1 MKSIIDQAVDRFLGW
16 KLPSDFAPDAGIT
29 FKPLANADSPI
40 EYQYKH
46 EPTGTNLLNGEQAE
60 AMLAHVTKPIV
71 DELNHWKSQATSL
84 ATAVMMDE
92 TAHDFNSCVSLQI
105 TDDGVW
111 AHFRVGNG
119 FAYSQNLSADDM
131 SKKFAD
137 EYVAANQNT
146 KD

>member
-1 MKSIIDQAVDRFLGW
+1 MKKLINESVSRFLGW
-16 KLPSDFAPDAGIT
+16 KLPADFAPDAGIT
-29 FKPLANADSPI
+29 FKPNANTDSPVQF
-40 EYQYKH
+40 QYKH
-46 EPTGTNLLNGEQAE
+46 EPTGTNLLNGDQAE
-60 AMLAHVTKPIV
+60 AMLLYVTKPLL

-92 TAHDFNSCVSLQI
+92 TANDSNPCVSLQI

-119 FAYSQNLSADDM
+119 FAYSQNLSADEM

-137 EYVAANQNT
+137 EYIKHRSEV
-146 KD
+146 K